1 VDEAVV
7 KFLCRLKG
15 KLKSKSLDPIFNIDM
30 DHDVFRFLF
39 NGKGHPANMAGAVL
53 LDKHDFDRMPLL
65 DESWWY
71 CLKKNGEGSKV
82 DFPIRAKP
90 ILRKSTSHYILDEN
104 NALVQA
110 PSFVQEIVS
119 FYVTTNPCSVDS
131 LREH

>member
-1 VDEAVV
+1 
-7 KFLCRLKG
+7 
-15 KLKSKSLDPIFNIDM
+15 M
-30 DHDVFRFLF
+30 DHDIFRFLF
-39 NGKGHPANMAGAVL
+39 NDKGHPANMTGAIL
-53 LDKHDFDRMPLL
+53 LDQHDFDRIPLL

-71 CLKKNGEGSKV
+71 SLNKNGEGNKV

-90 ILRKSTSHYILDEN
+90 ILRKSTLHYTLDKN
-104 NALVQA
+104 SALVQG